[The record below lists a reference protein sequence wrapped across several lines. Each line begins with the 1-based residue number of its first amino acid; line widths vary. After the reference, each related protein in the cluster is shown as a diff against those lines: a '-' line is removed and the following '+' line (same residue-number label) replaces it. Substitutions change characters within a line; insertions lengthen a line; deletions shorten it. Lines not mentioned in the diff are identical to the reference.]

1 MEIDWA
7 LIGWGAAVCIASAV
21 ISLLLVVVVLISLPA
36 TYFLDSH
43 VRELWVD
50 HHPVVRVLLHVVK
63 NLVGLGV
70 VVAGLVLLVTGIPGQ
85 AVVTLL
91 LGVML
96 LDFPGKTRLER
107 KLVSC
112 PLLLQRVNR
121 LRGRFDRP
129 PLVIDETP
137 PMMVSPGRRTTESPL
152 ESRGEPTPAGSL
164 AGSNP
169 DRHLV

>member
-1 MEIDWA
+1 MAIYGLYVFA
-7 LIGWGAAVCIASAV
+7 LVVGLFLL
-21 ISLLLVVVVLISLPA
+21 SLLAVGLLLITLPA
-36 TYFLDSH
+36 TYFLESH

-107 KLVSC
+107 KLVSY
-112 PLLLQRVNR
+112 PWLLQRVNR

-164 AGSNP
+164 TGSNP